1 MWFYPK
7 RANYREVSFCYHI
20 IDNVLVQAK
29 INPTASYFII
39 AVLFVWSLH
48 WFCACCKWPEE
59 NPFFG
64 SSTQFALGSHPAGA
78 KIHERLRTFDAFRKS
93 GLFSGVINQAC
104 QMVQILVVHHFAPDI
119 CRYLGPSFIRSEWG
133 TSLPLSAYAF
143 LFRCIARWLRII
155 GFHVVQN
162 IINCLQKSPHQLL
175 GARSITSIR

>member
-29 INPTASYFII
+29 INPTASYFVI
-39 AVLFVWSLH
+39 AVLLVQSVNWVFI

-64 SSTQFALGSHPAGA
+64 SSTQFALGSHPPGA

-119 CRYLGPSFIRSEWG
+119 CRYLGPSFIGVRDESSFVCICISFPVHCAAVENHWVPCSMVPCRSE
-133 TSLPLSAYAF
+133 YY
-143 LFRCIARWLRII
+143 
-155 GFHVVQN
+155 
-162 IINCLQKSPHQLL
+162 
-175 GARSITSIR
+175 

>member
-1 MWFYPK
+1 MPI
-7 RANYREVSFCYHI
+7 FCVNSVKIYTGQFFFTQTCLWCLWQIWGMI

-119 CRYLGPSFIRSEWG
+119 CRYLGPSFIRVRDESSFVCICISFPVHCAAVGNQWVPCCSE
-133 TSLPLSAYAF
+133 YY
-143 LFRCIARWLRII
+143 
-155 GFHVVQN
+155 
-162 IINCLQKSPHQLL
+162 
-175 GARSITSIR
+175 